1 MKNIGVVTGTRA
13 EYGLLRLL
21 IKKIDAAGGLNLT
34 LIVTGMHLSPEFG
47 LTYREIEADGF
58 KIDKRIEMLL
68 SSDTPGG
75 VLKSMG
81 LELIA
86 FADYLAEKNI
96 DMIVLLGDRYESF
109 VAAAAALFFGIP
121 IAHIHGGESTE
132 GAVDEAL
139 RHSITKMSAIHFA
152 ATEVYRR
159 RIIQLGEQ
167 TDSVYNVGALGIEN
181 IKEMPLLDKKA
192 IESFIG
198 LTFETPVFMVT
209 YHPVTMEKFT
219 AQKQMEDLLSALD
232 HYQDCKIIFTKA
244 NSDVGGRIINQ
255 LIDNYAASH
264 ADRCAVF
271 VSMGQL
277 RYFSALNYCSM
288 VIGNSSSGIIEA
300 PSFHIPTVNIGD
312 RQKGRVC
319 AKSVIHCGTDT
330 KDIIEAIQNAF
341 GLIRSEC
348 LKHVDN
354 PYEKKG
360 TSDEMIFYIE
370 KYLNNKVNTKKKFN
384 DITFC

>member
-13 EYGLLRLL
+13 EYGLLRPL
-21 IKKIDAAGGLNLT
+21 IKKIDAAGNLTLT

-81 LELIA
+81 LELIT

-181 IKEMPLLDKKA
+181 IKEMPLLNKKS

-219 AQKQMEDLLSALD
+219 AQKQMEDLLGALD

-271 VSMGQL
+271 ASMGQQ

-330 KDIIEAIQNAF
+330 KDIIEAIENAF
-341 GLIRSEC
+341 GLINSEC

-360 TSDEMIFYIE
+360 TSDEMVFYIE
-370 KYLNNKVNTKKKFN
+370 KYLNKKVNKKKKFN